1 MCIAVCNVVSV
12 NNPASW
18 FIKAYENETVVLIMW
33 FLQEILF
40 AKWFFFD
47 TELIEL

>member
-18 FIKAYENETVVLIMW
+18 FIKSYENETVVLIMW
-33 FLQEILF
+33 FL
-40 AKWFFFD
+40 
-47 TELIEL
+47 